1 MLNLRT
7 SRSTKDGKSFI
18 RLHTSNQLEVEKM
31 TTEVQDLETELKELQ
46 ENTKQLEE
54 TLKKNQ
60 NLLVKKEQANK
71 RNLIEIENCI
81 LGRSTC
87 IIPSAPIPNI
97 EKIHDYHS
105 EIQIKLGIVQYK
117 TLQIL
122 IEQEKDLV
130 QEYKSLFIS
139 EAEKRAE
146 LKKQL
151 KSKPTEMSE
160 NMRNLQKYKKR
171 IRKFELLDEENRK
184 LTQKNL
190 ELKLDRA
197 EQNKEIV
204 AMRFKLDE
212 LSLEKIKLEK
222 IRENSR
228 SFCRF
233 PSIKSQSQRVL
244 VVGKDLRVLNI
255 DKLKQ
260 QIEEY
265 KKDNKE
271 ERLKLFRIQESS
283 NEIKF
288 ILKKTLQDISEC
300 IEQKGGKS
308 SGKCSE
314 LVEKENIT
322 NKIYEKAFPVRISDS
337 TKLLGRER
345 PQMNDI
351 ESTMQQIQS
360 MYENYEKDMKKKLA

>member
-1 MLNLRT
+1 MLSISK

-31 TTEVQDLETELKELQ
+31 TQEVQDLETELKQLQ
-46 ENTKQLEE
+46 EKTKQLEE
-54 TLKKNQ
+54 TLRKTQ

-71 RNLIEIENCI
+71 RNLLEIEHNI
-81 LGRSTC
+81 LGRSSC
-87 IIPSAPIPNI
+87 MIPSIPIPNS
-97 EKIHDYHS
+97 EKIHEYHS
-105 EIQIKLGIVQYK
+105 EIQNKLGIVQYK

-130 QEYKSLFIS
+130 QEYKSLFVS

-151 KSKPTEMSE
+151 KSKPNEMSE
-160 NMRNLQKYKKR
+160 NMRNLQKYKKK
-171 IRKFELLDEENRK
+171 IKKFEVLDEVNRK

-204 AMRFKLDE
+204 AMQFKLDE
-212 LSLEKIKLEK
+212 LKLERIKLEK
-222 IRENSR
+222 IKENSR

-233 PSIKSQSQRVL
+233 PSIKSQTERVL
-244 VVGKDLRVLNI
+244 VQKDSRLLNI
-255 DKLKQ
+255 DVLKQ
-260 QIEEY
+260 KIEEF
-265 KKDNKE
+265 KKENKE

-288 ILKKTLQDISEC
+288 LLKKTLQDFSES

-314 LVEKENIT
+314 LVEKENIV
-322 NKIYEKAFPVRISDS
+322 NKIYDITFPVRISDS
-337 TKLLGRER
+337 TKSLGRVK

-360 MYENYEKDMKKKLA
+360 MYENYEKDMKKKLH